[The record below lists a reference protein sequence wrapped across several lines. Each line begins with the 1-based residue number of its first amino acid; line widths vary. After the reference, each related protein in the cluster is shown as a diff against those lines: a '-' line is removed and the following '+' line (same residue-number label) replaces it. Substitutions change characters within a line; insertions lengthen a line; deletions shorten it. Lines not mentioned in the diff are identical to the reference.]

1 MSQAGTYMSGTT
13 PINPIETLTGNSG
26 GAVSPDVAGNID
38 LLGDGVIAVTTGN
51 PGTNTITVS
60 LENGLNGQLLIGST
74 AGSLAFAN
82 LASADSS
89 VTITNGS
96 NSIDLSV
103 DAVASGAII
112 TITGN
117 TGGAKS
123 PDVAGNFNIL
133 GGTTGLSFDGTANTE
148 TLSGTLIV
156 ANGGTGVTTLTD
168 GGILLGSGTGAVTV
182 TAQPTNGQ
190 LLIGSTGV
198 DPVLATLASSNSS
211 VTITNGAGTINLAVN
226 AAASGAVVDFLPDSG
241 TTPVVPDGT
250 GSVTITG
257 GTTGLTFV
265 GGLNSL
271 TQSGTLVVANG
282 GTGATSLTDGGIVLG
297 SGTAAV
303 TVTAQ
308 PTNGQLLI
316 GSTGV
321 DPVLATLASAD
332 SSVTITNGAGTIN
345 LAVNAAASGAVVD
358 FLPDSGTSPVVPDGT
373 GSVTITGGTTGLT
386 FVGGLNSLTQ
396 SGTLVVA
403 NGGTGNTTFTAY
415 SVICAGTTAT
425 GAFQNVSGLG
435 TAGQALTS
443 NGAAALPTWQDVAM
457 PTLTIT
463 SIDNTDSPYTVLAAD
478 QFIAADVA
486 TAVITVRLPNTTDTG
501 RVIYIKDSEGNA
513 GTNNITLTTPGGT
526 VTIDGVTSYA
536 MNTNYQSVSVVWT
549 GTEYLIF

>member
-1 MSQAGTYMSGTT
+1 M
-13 PINPIETLTGNSG
+13 
-26 GAVSPDVAGNID
+26 
-38 LLGDGVIAVTTGN
+38 
-51 PGTNTITVS
+51 
-60 LENGLNGQLLIGST
+60 
-74 AGSLAFAN
+74 
-82 LASADSS
+82 
-89 VTITNGS
+89 
-96 NSIDLSV
+96 
-103 DAVASGAII
+103 
-112 TITGN
+112 
-117 TGGAKS
+117 
-123 PDVAGNFNIL
+123 
-133 GGTTGLSFDGTANTE
+133 
-148 TLSGTLIV
+148 
-156 ANGGTGVTTLTD
+156 
-168 GGILLGSGTGAVTV
+168 
-182 TAQPTNGQ
+182 
-190 LLIGSTGV
+190 
-198 DPVLATLASSNSS
+198 ATLASSNSS

-297 SGTAAV
+297 SGTGAV

-321 DPVLATLASAD
+321 DPVLATLASSN
-332 SSVTITNGAGTIN
+332 SSVTITNGAGSID
-345 LAVNAAASGAVVD
+345 LSVNAAASGAVVD

-403 NGGTGNTTFTAY
+403 NGGTGLTTITDHGVMVGSGAAAVTPLAVGTNGQVLLGSTGADPVFATLTSTGETITYTPGAGTLNLEADVVAAGAVTTITGDSGGALTPNAGNITITGGTTGLTFAGAVSTETLGGTLVVANGGTGNTTFTAY

-425 GAFQNVSGLG
+425 GAFQNVSGVG

-463 SIDNTDSPYTVLAAD
+463 AIDNTDSPYTVLAAD
-478 QFIAADVA
+478 QFIAADVS
-486 TAVITVRLPNTTDTG
+486 TAVITVNLPNTTDTG